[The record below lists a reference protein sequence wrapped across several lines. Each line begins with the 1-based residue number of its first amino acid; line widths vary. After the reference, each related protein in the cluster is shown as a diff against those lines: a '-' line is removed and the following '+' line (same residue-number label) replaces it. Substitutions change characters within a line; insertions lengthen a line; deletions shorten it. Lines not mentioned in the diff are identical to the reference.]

1 MASSSRATGDD
12 MNDAMPLASRSSS
25 SLTRSM
31 ALELWM
37 AERSVAT
44 LSSVPD
50 ISPRD
55 CVVTSSAVEVCSS
68 VSSSC
73 SSTAFVCEMVGERPP
88 SDPERL
94 CAAPEKLSSA
104 P

>member
-1 MASSSRATGDD
+1 
-12 MNDAMPLASRSSS
+12 MNDAMPFASRPR
-25 SLTRSM
+25 SLFTRSM
-31 ALELWM
+31 ASELWI

-44 LSSVPD
+44 LSRVED
-50 ISPRD
+50 ISSSES
-55 CVVTSSAVEVCSS
+55 VVTERAVEVCSR

-73 SSTAFVCEMVGERPP
+73 SSTAFVCAMVGESPP
-88 SDPERL
+88 RDPERL